1 MRGGARLPA
10 ATMLR
15 SGPCILSKWIF
26 GSSVFGLGSSSIFAK
41 SILRARIPSTW
52 TFAPSPFADWTLAT
66 PTLATL
72 TLPPRPFAIW
82 AIWIL
87 AELLAIAAGVL
98 DWRYRRIPNWL
109 TVSALAAG
117 VALNTILYHWPG
129 LKTALLGALLGLGL
143 LLPFV
148 LIRSLGAGDWK
159 LAGALGACLGPRQL
173 LSVLIGTILV
183 AGVMALAVV
192 IWKGRLKRTL
202 LNMAHLLAALF
213 SLHMPGQELSLD
225 DPKSTKIPFGVAMA
239 LTVVF
244 YGIARATGKL

>member
-15 SGPCILSKWIF
+15 SGPWILSKWILSKSILSKWILRRWVF
-26 GSSVFGLGSSSIFAK
+26 GSSVFGLGRSINPSIFAK
-41 SILRARIPSTW
+41 SILPARIPGSW
-52 TFAPSPFADWTLAT
+52 TFAPSPFANWTFAT
-66 PTLATL
+66 PTLAIL

-117 VALNTILYHWPG
+117 MALNTILYHWPG
-129 LKTALLGALLGLGL
+129 LKSALLGALLGLGL

-159 LAGALGACLGPRQL
+159 LAEPWEPVSAPGNCSQS
-173 LSVLIGTILV
+173 LS
-183 AGVMALAVV
+183 
-192 IWKGRLKRTL
+192 
-202 LNMAHLLAALF
+202 
-213 SLHMPGQELSLD
+213 
-225 DPKSTKIPFGVAMA
+225 
-239 LTVVF
+239 
-244 YGIARATGKL
+244 ARSW